1 MRKIIASLI
10 LMAVIGFSMP
20 IYAGSFTTSVKYI
33 PSWDG
38 AQISA
43 VVMVPKDQGIG
54 PFPLVVIPSSWA
66 APDLQNVGSGAVLAS
81 QGYIVVGY
89 TSRGFYDSQGLI
101 DIAGPAT
108 VKDVSAMIDWALIN
122 TPSDPNAIGAVG
134 TSYGA
139 GVSLLAAEL
148 DPRIKAVAATSAWA
162 DLAASLYPNQT
173 PSSQAMAGLV
183 LAGTVTGHPGPE
195 LTAATSR
202 ILAGDFDGAA
212 AIVLPL
218 AAARSPITNVA
229 NLNANGTAVF
239 LANAFNDSLFA
250 PGQLVD
256 FYGQLSGPKQLMFSQ
271 GDHGSAETAGSLG
284 LPNEVYTAIDRWLD
298 HYLKGINNGVDAE
311 PRVRLHSQSGI
322 WHDYADWAAVQHG
335 ATPYYLGQP
344 TNLLLPTGSFAQAPS
359 TGWQS
364 GIFTA
369 VPTVASSG
377 VALLTGFLQALDFPP
392 LASMPLIARAGAG
405 VWIGPMYQ
413 TAQRVDGMSSLHV
426 TVTPSQA
433 NTTLYAYLYSV
444 DLLGTGQLIGHKP
457 YSLRGA
463 MPGVAQP
470 IDIRLEAT
478 SWDVPAGQRLAL
490 VIGTVDLRYAGI
502 TQLGGSVTFSSPDAN
517 PSVLSVPLH

>member
-1 MRKIIASLI
+1 MASLI
-10 LMAVIGFSMP
+10 LMTVIGFSMP
-20 IYAGSFTTSVKYI
+20 IYAGSFTTSVKHI
-33 PSWDG
+33 ASWDG
-38 AQISA
+38 AQLSA

-54 PFPLVVIPSSWA
+54 PFPLVVMPSSWA

-81 QGYIVVGY
+81 QGYVVVGY

-122 TPSDPNAIGAVG
+122 TPSDLNAIGVVG

-139 GVSLLAAEL
+139 GTALLAAEL
-148 DPRIKAVAATSAWA
+148 DPRIKAVAATSAWG
-162 DLAASLYPNQT
+162 DLAASLYANQT
-173 PSSQAMAGLV
+173 PSSQAITGLA
-183 LAGTVTGHPGPE
+183 LAGTVTGHPGPD
-195 LTAATSR
+195 LAAATSR
-202 ILAGDFDGAA
+202 ILAGDFDGAVGV
-212 AIVLPL
+212 VLPL
-218 AAARSPITNVA
+218 AAVRSPVTQVSK
-229 NLNANGTAVF
+229 LNANGTAVF

-256 FYGQLSGPKQLMFSQ
+256 FYGQLTGPKQLMFSQ

-284 LPNEVYTAIDRWLD
+284 LPNEVYTAIDHWLD
-298 HYLKGINNGVDAE
+298 HYLKGLDNGVDTQS
-311 PRVRLHSQSGI
+311 PVRLASQDGV
-322 WHDYADWAAVQHG
+322 WHDYADWAAVQQG
-335 ATPYYLGQP
+335 ATSYQLGKP
-344 TNLLLPTGSFAQAPS
+344 THLLLPTGSLAPVAG

-369 VPTVASSG
+369 VPTVATSG
-377 VALLTGFLQALDFPP
+377 VALVSGYLQALDFPP
-392 LASMPLIARAGAG
+392 LASIPLVARAGAG
-405 VWIGPMYQ
+405 VWVGPVYQ
-413 TAQRVDGMSSLHV
+413 TAQRVDGMPSLHV

-463 MPGVAQP
+463 TPGVPQS

-478 SWDVPAGQRLAL
+478 SWNVPAGQQLAL
-490 VIGTVDLRYAGI
+490 VIGTVDLRYAGV
-502 TQLGGSVTFSSPDAN
+502 TQLGGTVTFSSPDAN
-517 PSVLSVPLH
+517 PSVLTVPLR